1 MRFKFWLIGAV
12 AYVSMALP
20 SAAQD
25 SRLAAM
31 QTGDQSR
38 GWEAVGQLDIAG
50 KGFCTG
56 ALIAENLVLTAAH
69 CLYDRNSLQP
79 IDHRKV
85 QFLAGLRNGR
95 AQAYRQVRRAVIH
108 PHYSFDGS
116 VSHTS
121 VDVALLELA
130 RPIRDTK
137 TQPFETGH
145 SPKPGA
151 KVGVV
156 SYAKGRSEAPSI
168 QEVCSVLGRQSGS
181 LVMSCDIDFGSSGA
195 PIFAFEGDVPKIVS
209 VVSAKA
215 HMGDQ
220 KVSLGTDLQAPL
232 ALLYAELD
240 AGKGHFQPTAPQTR
254 NVLIPSQRRETGAK
268 FLKP

>member
-1 MRFKFWLIGAV
+1 MRLKTFLL
-12 AYVSMALP
+12 ALVFGLTSP
-20 SAAQD
+20 LSSYAKD
-25 SRLAAM
+25 SKLAAM
-31 QTGDQSR
+31 ETGDQSR

-50 KGFCTG
+50 SGFCTG

-69 CLYDRNSLQP
+69 CLYDRKDRSL
-79 IDHRKV
+79 IDYREV
-85 QFLAGLRNGR
+85 RFLAGLRNGR
-95 AQAYRQVRRAVIH
+95 AQSYRRVKRAVVH
-108 PHYSFDGS
+108 PDYVFDGLAT
-116 VSHTS
+116 HTS
-121 VDVALLELA
+121 VDVALLELD

-137 TQPFETGH
+137 TVPFETAK
-145 SPKPGA
+145 SPRAGS

-195 PIFAFEGDVPKIVS
+195 PVFTLEGDVARIVS

-215 HMGDQ
+215 QMGDQ
-220 KVSLGTDLQAPL
+220 KVSLGTDLQEPL
-232 ALLYAELD
+232 ALLRAAL
-240 AGKGHFQPTAPQTR
+240 ASGKGHFQPTAPETR
-254 NVLIPSQRRETGAK
+254 NVVMSGERRKTGAK

>member
-1 MRFKFWLIGAV
+1 
-12 AYVSMALP
+12 MAGHG
-20 SAAQD
+20 QD
-25 SRLAAM
+25 SRLAEM
-31 QTGDQSR
+31 QTSDQGR
-38 GWEAVGQLDIAG
+38 GWEAVGQLDIGG

-69 CLYDRNSLQP
+69 CLFDRSSFAQ
-79 IDHRKV
+79 IDHSTVR
-85 QFLAGLRNGR
+85 FLAGLRNGR

-108 PHYSFDGS
+108 PDYNFDGS
-116 VSHTS
+116 ATQTS
-121 VDVALLELA
+121 VDVALLELE

-137 TQPFETGH
+137 TQPFETGN
-145 SPKPGA
+145 SPKAGA

-195 PIFAFEGDVPKIVS
+195 PIFTLDDGTPKIVS

-220 KVSLGTDLQAPL
+220 KVSLGTDLQEPL
-232 ALLYAELD
+232 ALLRAQLA
-240 AGKGHFQPTAPQTR
+240 AGKGHFQPQAPKTR
-254 NVLIPSQRRETGAK
+254 NALISGERRDTGAK